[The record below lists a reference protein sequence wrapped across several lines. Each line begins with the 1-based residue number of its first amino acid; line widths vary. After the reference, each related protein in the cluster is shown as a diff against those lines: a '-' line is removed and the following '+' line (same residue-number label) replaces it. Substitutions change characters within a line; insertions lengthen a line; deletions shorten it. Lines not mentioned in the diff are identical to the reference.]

1 MKVRIKENTFVA
13 KLAAG
18 KLKSAR
24 VAIVFGHTIYLHNS
38 SREEFLNDK
47 TWVLHELK
55 HVEQYRRYGFAG
67 FIIRYVWEW
76 ARRGYINN
84 RFEVEARNSETNDN
98 LLSDVQFI

>member
-1 MKVRIKENTFVA
+1 MKVRIKENAFVA
-13 KLAAG
+13 KLAAA

-24 VAIVFGHTIYLHNS
+24 VAIVFGRTIYLHQT
-38 SREEFLNDK
+38 SREEFLNDT

-55 HVEQYRRYGFAG
+55 HVEQYRRYGFTG

>member
-55 HVEQYRRYGFAG
+55 HVEQYRRYGFTG

>member
-1 MKVRIKENTFVA
+1 MKVRIKENAFVA

-24 VAIVFGHTIYLHNS
+24 VAIVFGHTIYLHNTS
-38 SREEFLNDK
+38 KKEFLNDK

-76 ARRGYINN
+76 VRRGYVNN
-84 RFEVEARNSETNDN
+84 RFEAEARNSETNDN